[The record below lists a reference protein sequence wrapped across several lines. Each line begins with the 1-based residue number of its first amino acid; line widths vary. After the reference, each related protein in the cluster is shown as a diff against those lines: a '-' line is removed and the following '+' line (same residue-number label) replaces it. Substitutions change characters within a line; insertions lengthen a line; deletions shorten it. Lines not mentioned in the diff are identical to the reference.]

1 MGLDGGG
8 MAQQDGQGKRRRSG
22 LKVFLVVLLA
32 AVVALGVLAAMLYG
46 SCQRI
51 MAAAEQISEDGPSV
65 EEALDNYDG
74 NALYDRLSSIDA
86 SVDVIAGEL
95 AGPAW
100 GVAACV
106 PVVGSDVT
114 GVRQLAGIAQD
125 VMSTTVMPFAGVARS
140 ASQVALRTLGTGVV
154 DMLSGGA
161 AGGLGMSG
169 VREMAQALSQ
179 IDGSLDTLRASQASL
194 EADAQALSEIGEF
207 HFDVLDEAR
216 DMLADAIDELSEVMD
231 QVEPALEGYAQTK
244 EAVSGAADAAT
255 HAADQ
260 VADVAGQAID
270 AAAQVGGQV
279 VQGAKDL
286 GAAAKGFA
294 EGALSG
300 LFS

>member
-32 AVVALGVLAAMLYG
+32 AVAALGVLAAMLYG

-51 MAAAEQISEDGPSV
+51 MAAAEQISEDGPAV

-244 EAVSGAADAAT
+244 EAVSGAAD
-255 HAADQ
+255 Q